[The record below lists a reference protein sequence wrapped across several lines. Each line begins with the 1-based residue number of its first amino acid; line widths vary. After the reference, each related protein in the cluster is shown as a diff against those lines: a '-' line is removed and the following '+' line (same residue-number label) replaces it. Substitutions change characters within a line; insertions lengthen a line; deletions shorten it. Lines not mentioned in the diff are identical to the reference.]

1 MAHSRTLAAV
11 LAALGI
17 GFAWVQ
23 PAQAEV
29 QVPSIDMA
37 QPGGVNVD
45 TLLDWANSQSED
57 VQQAIAAVMEEA
69 EDTDLAALSSE
80 LPQAFTD
87 TKAVQRGDS
96 TEKSKFYY
104 PAPVLGCGIDDLPV
118 TGALATVQPGPNYGF
133 GPLLGKGNL
142 LDPYIP
148 AGHAYFHVF
157 TADTRLAP
165 SVKGTDM
172 KVAWLNLKTMKA
184 GVNALDESVLGANV
198 HAQTS
203 ALVNTG
209 SGPVIAAIA
218 GTTSYGEDS
227 CTVLP
232 TVGSTTVS

>member
-1 MAHSRTLAAV
+1 MAHSKTLAAV
-11 LAALGI
+11 LAAVGI
-17 GFAWVQ
+17 AFAGVQ

-29 QVPSIDMA
+29 QIPSIDLA

-45 TLLDWANSQSED
+45 TLLDWASSQSEEI
-57 VQQAIAAVMEEA
+57 QQAIAAVMDEA
-69 EDTDLAALSSE
+69 EDTDLSALSST
-80 LPQAFTD
+80 LPQGVTE

-104 PAPVLGCGIDDLPV
+104 PAPVLGCGIGDLPV
-118 TGALATVQPGPNYGF
+118 TGALATVQPGPNYGA

-142 LDPYIP
+142 LDPHIP
-148 AGHAYFHVF
+148 AEHAYFHVF
-157 TADTRLAP
+157 SVDERLAP
-165 SVKGTDM
+165 TVKGTDM
-172 KVAWLNLKTMKA
+172 KVAWLNLKTMKG
-184 GVNALDESVLGANV
+184 GVNALDESFLGANV

-218 GTTSYGEDS
+218 GTTAYGEDS